1 MITDQIHEALSIDNY
16 DDKIATLK
24 HIYATNLNNASS
36 DELYDVALELSKFNE
51 YIYNLIQEGERE
63 HPTKYVKSLGTLLRY
78 MIYVTNE
85 TKKKKAKL
93 IKNGRMI
100 GPDSKYY
107 FDVLNAL
114 DVYKLLGTLGDVYD
128 DRYIEGNNINT
139 LKGLREA
146 LKTTD
151 GSLSDIIKLYSMRS
165 RDRGVR
171 FNKLLNDYFEKF
183 IEEKE
188 LKKVNNDPL
197 KTIASYINA
206 QKADLKGY
214 DIISVEISGAGVSDD
229 SITLTDV
236 TGTGD
241 RFRDKLGIQLDY
253 VNDAHFEGEDLDEAI
268 KQALRQ
274 EARLPEFADVSYTV
288 VRKTKEEAHGM
299 ESGTCLRDAIRKITG
314 VEYPYD
320 TLEEIPDFIDAT
332 GIPFNIYNNY
342 GAPLENI
349 YKRKKDDK
357 PNNYD
362 LIVYSVG
369 EYKHALA
376 LETGAIGHDQRTYE
390 EEPKNLSIEDIEQVY
405 KVVYDNMLLY
415 KGNSHRFGATFN
427 SAENIKIY
435 VYANDYSRQFL
446 PYAPDNDGWC
456 KYSHTRKN
464 DDMALYFAQMTE
476 EHDVIYYHILEAINN
491 TKCDFSSFPPNY
503 RHRCGYVRFTP
514 GVYYEADIKGAY
526 KNAFMRAVS
535 AEMINIYNQPI
546 TCPRG
551 EWFDSHKFIFYVYG
565 CKYLPCGYYYGQ
577 RWELFQQLEPNAT
590 YEVYKIRNYINNAS
604 FVGLIDEMK
613 NADKKTYPVVIGM
626 LINGVRGF
634 HYSNNF
640 KTYDVQDITFSTC
653 KTCTVHLNV
662 ILAHN
667 EELLKG
673 VMWIRAEG
681 GVWPCGYNIDAAYYH
696 AGVPIPEKWEGRR
709 KTKDYTFKS
718 VCYTDNMDLLF
729 GSAGCGKTT
738 TIIENAPE
746 NTLFI
751 VGTHQLKRLYE
762 SMNRKAVIFR
772 QITLNHIF
780 YQKSYIVVDECF
792 TFSNE
797 DISDILNIAN
807 YYDVGICFAG
817 DYNQLPPIGAK
828 SSVSLLEMCSCS
840 YNTHNYRNKLDFAG
854 SEKWLLDC
862 VRAGGWVVNGHNYKH
877 ERDLLLKRYA
887 AYIDAECK
895 RTDVPVLRW
904 HPSTTQRNAGRGDY
918 WIINNVGNIVQDDKI
933 ISRLADK
940 APSKI
945 RTYINANYSKDYLY
959 TFEEIEPVIEYAV
972 NTNLIS
978 FYNTQGQSMD
988 CIRVIN
994 TKEFNDLIAS
1004 PRMFYVL
1011 ISRITEV

>member
-1 MITDQIHEALSIDNY
+1 MITEQIHEALNIDNY
-16 DDKIATLK
+16 NDKIQALVRVYVK
-24 HIYATNLNNASS
+24 NINNASY
-36 DELYDVALELSKFNE
+36 DEYYDVMTELSKFNE
-51 YIYNLIQEGERE
+51 FIYNMIQEGERE
-63 HPTKYVKSLGTLLRY
+63 HPTKYVKSLGTLLRL
-78 MIYVTNE
+78 MILAANE
-85 TKKKKAKL
+85 TKKKVKL
-93 IKNGRMI
+93 IKNGRMY
-100 GPDSKYY
+100 GPDSSKYESL
-107 FDVLNAL
+107 LNSL
-114 DVYKLLGTLGDVYD
+114 DIYKLLGALGDVYD
-128 DRYIEGNNINT
+128 DRYIEGHNINT
-139 LKGLREA
+139 IKGLRA
-146 LKTTD
+146 AIDTTD
-151 GSLSDIIKLYSMRS
+151 GSLSDIIKLYAMRS

-183 IEEKE
+183 IKEKDI
-188 LKKVNNDPL
+188 KKVNNDIL
-197 KTIASYINA
+197 KTMASYINS
-206 QKADLKGY
+206 QEADLRGY
-214 DIISVEISGAGVSDD
+214 DIISVEISRAGVSDD
-229 SITLTDV
+229 SVSLTDV

-241 RFRDKLGIQLDY
+241 RFRDKLGIHLDY
-253 VNDAHFEGEDLDEAI
+253 VNDAHFSGEDLDEAI

-288 VRKTKEEAHGM
+288 VRNTKEEAHGM

-320 TLEEIPDFIDAT
+320 TLEEIPDFIAST
-332 GIPFNIYNNY
+332 GVSFNIYNNY

-349 YKRKKDDK
+349 YKGSGGE
-357 PNNYD
+357 YD

-369 EYKHALA
+369 DYKHAIA
-376 LETGAIGHDQRTYE
+376 LEAGAIGRDQRTYE
-390 EEPKNLSIEDIEQVY
+390 EEPKNLSLKEIEYVY

-415 KGNSHRFGATFN
+415 KGNSHRFGASFN
-427 SAENIKIY
+427 TAENIKIY
-435 VYANDYSRQFL
+435 VYVNDYSRDLL
-446 PYAPDNDGWC
+446 PYAPDCDGWC

-464 DDMALYFAQMTE
+464 DEMALYFAQMAE
-476 EHDVIYYHILEAINN
+476 DYDVLYYRILEAINN
-491 TKCDFSSFPPNY
+491 TKGPFSSFPANY

-514 GVYYEADIKGAY
+514 GVYYEADIKAAY
-526 KNAFMRAVS
+526 KNAFIRAVS
-535 AEMINIYNQPI
+535 AEMVNIYNQPVNY
-546 TCPRG
+546 PRG
-551 EWFDSHKFIFYVYG
+551 NWFNAGRFIFYVYG

-577 RWELFQQLEPNAT
+577 RWELFHKLEPEAT
-590 YEVYKIRNYINNAS
+590 YEVYKIRNYIDNS
-604 FVGLIDEMK
+604 EFVKLIEEIRE
-613 NADKKTYPVVIGM
+613 ADKRTYPVVIGM

-634 HYSNNF
+634 HYSNAF
-640 KTYDVQDITFSTC
+640 KSYDVQDITFSTC

-673 VMWIRAEG
+673 VMWIRSKC
-681 GVWPCGYNIDAAYYH
+681 GVWPCGYNVDAAYYSRDVS
-696 AGVPIPEKWEGRR
+696 VPSGWNGCR

-718 VCYTDNMDLLF
+718 CCLSDNMDLLF

-762 SMNRKAVIFR
+762 SKNRKAVIFR
-772 QITLNHIF
+772 QIMLNHVF

-807 YYDVGICFAG
+807 YYNVGICFAG

-828 SSVSLLEMCSCS
+828 SSVSLLEMCAHV
-840 YNTHNYRNKLDFAG
+840 YETVNYRNKLDFAG
-854 SEKWLLDC
+854 SESWLIDC
-862 VRAGGWVVNGHNYKH
+862 VRAGGWIVKGHNYKH
-877 ERDLLLKRYA
+877 ERDLLLTKYA
-887 AYIDAECK
+887 KYIDTECS

-904 HPSTTQRNAGRGDY
+904 HPSTTQANAGRGDY
-918 WIINNVGNIVQDDKI
+918 WIINNVGNIVQDGVVV
-933 ISRLADK
+933 SRLADK
-940 APSKI
+940 APAKI
-945 RTYINANYSKDYLY
+945 RTYITAHYSKDYLY
-959 TFEEIEPVIEYAV
+959 TKEEIMPVIDYAV

-994 TKEFNDLIAS
+994 TAEFNELIAS

-1011 ISRITEV
+1011 ISRITEL